1 MGGYKSLELVMMH
14 LRARLRRID
23 RVLRLWWLLP
33 ILAGLVLRWVHSP
46 PTRPYDGRQGGSGVG
61 EG

>member
-1 MGGYKSLELVMMH
+1 MELVMMH